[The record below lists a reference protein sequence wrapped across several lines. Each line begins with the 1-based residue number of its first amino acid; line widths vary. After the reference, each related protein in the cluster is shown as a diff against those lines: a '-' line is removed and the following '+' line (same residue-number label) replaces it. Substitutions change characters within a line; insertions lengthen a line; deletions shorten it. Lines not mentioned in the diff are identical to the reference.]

1 MECWVPGFMSVVTL
15 RKPNGYPQK
24 TDKMDKVVFKLRV
37 RVGKVKKIDSDNHP
51 LQKTWHSNGY
61 DCVWVPPNSSI
72 ATHQVWSRGG
82 LRVGPQAHQRG

>member
-15 RKPNGYPQK
+15 RKPMLPTK

-72 ATHQVWSRGG
+72 ATIKSGREEDCVWDPKR
-82 LRVGPQAHQRG
+82 HQRG